1 MEAFL
6 FLFLKTQLFAL
17 NPRGRRFS
25 TNSALRLGTR
35 LFGFRHEFRGVSAL
49 FAAFLRMFLGVC
61 SRGMCL
67 GAGDL
72 LVISGCLFARFPL
85 SSGGQ
90 FFSSDK

>member
-6 FLFLKTQLFAL
+6 FLFLKTQLFAF
-17 NPRGRRFS
+17 NPRGRGFS
-25 TNSALRLGTR
+25 NSALRLGTR

-85 SSGGQ
+85 LGRPV
-90 FFSSDK
+90 FFK

>member
-17 NPRGRRFS
+17 NPRGRGFS

-35 LFGFRHEFRGVSAL
+35 LFGFGHEFRGR
-49 FAAFLRMFLGVC
+49 FLRFSGMFLGVC

>member
-17 NPRGRRFS
+17 NPRGRGFS
-25 TNSALRLGTR
+25 TNSALRLGTQ

-72 LVISGCLFARFPL
+72 LVISGCLFCAL
-85 SSGGQ
+85 STLLGRPV
-90 FFSSDK
+90 FFK